1 MEGASKEL
9 TDRNKAT
16 VIHEFVHRSF
26 YENPELIKFYNE
38 NKLGFDERAHGMIS
52 YMIGKEFPNLKEK
65 EYKRAKAVYDI
76 DLNDKETEDEFKNLY
91 NEATKISKNIL
102 DEKRKK
108 ENIKQEKEEKPS
120 LFETIKKTLGFNKGG
135 VVNINYLT
143 REL

>member
-1 MEGASKEL
+1 MSQDE
-9 TDRNKAT
+9 
-16 VIHEFVHRSF
+16 
-26 YENPELIKFYNE
+26 E
-38 NKLGFDERAHGMIS
+38 NKSLELEQVLAAS
-52 YMIGKEFPNLKEK
+52 LAYTQK